1 MTISKLQRNLDT
13 LDIEGLSKLW
23 RETELDHQSAHEESV
38 PTPLGAP
45 SAHHPVQDPDI
56 SDWTEFLDIFQSP
69 QAAEMDHNQPKIE
82 NMRYYILAYL
92 LSATFKDCSI
102 IVRLDPD
109 DQFMPRVQPIA
120 VIDLDPKSLTRL
132 RKWEQLDREIVL
144 GYNPVIRKMCVDT
157 R

>member
-23 RETELDHQSAHEESV
+23 RETELDHQSAHEPV
-38 PTPLGAP
+38 PT
-45 SAHHPVQDPDI
+45 SAHHPVQDPGI
-56 SDWTEFLDIFQSP
+56 SDWTGFLDIFQSS
-69 QAAEMDHNQPKIE
+69 QAAEMDHSQPQVG
-82 NMRYYILAYL
+82 NMRYYMLAYL

-102 IVRLDPD
+102 IVRLDRD
-109 DQFMPRVQPIA
+109 DQLMTGIHPIA

-144 GYNPVIRKMCVDT
+144 SYSPVIQKICVDA